1 MGRRRPGRPWRAGE
15 PANHRVNFRLTE
27 REFREVE
34 EIAQANNRSVNDLA
48 RLLVMTNVACFTEL
62 TPTDDD
68 LLLDELPAPK
78 RRARVLR

>member
-1 MGRRRPGRPWRAGE
+1 MARRRPGRPWRAGE
-15 PANHRVNFRLTE
+15 PADHRVNFRLTA

-34 EIAQANNRSVNDLA
+34 EIAHANGRTVNDLA
-48 RLLVMTNVACFTEL
+48 RLLVLANVACFTEL

-78 RRARVLR
+78 RRARVIR